1 MKGIKKKLII
11 LSGIIIF
18 IILLIVVFKNF
29 NKNDYKTINLGNNN
43 LKTAENITDYILNI
57 SSYSA
62 KVMVEVQSNKNTN
75 KYLINQEY
83 KNPNI
88 FKQEVIE
95 PNDIQGLRTIYD
107 GNTLKI
113 ENTKIGLNKIY
124 ENYKYLSE
132 NSLCLY
138 NFVENYKQNNN
149 SIYKEEN
156 NQIIMETKIENNK
169 NKYSIY
175 KKLYID
181 KQTAKPIKLEVQDIN
196 QKILV
201 YILYNEIKINSTNKE
216 QILALN

>member
-181 KQTAKPIKLEVQDIN
+181 KQTAKPIK
-196 QKILV
+196 
-201 YILYNEIKINSTNKE
+201 Y
-216 QILALN
+216 

>member
-1 MKGIKKKLII
+1 M
-11 LSGIIIF
+11 
-18 IILLIVVFKNF
+18 
-29 NKNDYKTINLGNNN
+29 
-43 LKTAENITDYILNI
+43 
-57 SSYSA
+57 
-62 KVMVEVQSNKNTN
+62 
-75 KYLINQEY
+75 
-83 KNPNI
+83 
-88 FKQEVIE
+88 
-95 PNDIQGLRTIYD
+95 
-107 GNTLKI
+107 
-113 ENTKIGLNKIY
+113 
-124 ENYKYLSE
+124 
-132 NSLCLY
+132 
-138 NFVENYKQNNN
+138 ENYKQNNN